1 VDMVELVLIT
11 HFLIILFV
19 LVGFPVGLK
28 YNHRWFRIG
37 HASVLVFISALMVLG
52 IPCPLTILEESL
64 RGGAVY
70 QGSFIATWLN
80 RIIYLEGMGSG
91 FVVYMAVAFTLLVV
105 ASFFWTGVPPVEVKT
120 TSVTLVSNKKE
131 NPKQ

>member
-1 VDMVELVLIT
+1 MNMGELVLII

-28 YNHRWFRIG
+28 YNLRRFRIF
-37 HASVLVFISALMVLG
+37 HACVLVYISVLMVMG
-52 IPCPLTILEESL
+52 KPCPLTILEESL

-80 RIIYLEGMGSG
+80 RIIYLEGMEAG
-91 FVVYMAVAFTLLVV
+91 FVVYMAVTFTILVA
-105 ASFFWTGVPPVEVKT
+105 ASYFWKPLRQSASGGDE
-120 TSVTLVSNKKE
+120 
-131 NPKQ
+131 KQEQ

>member
-1 VDMVELVLIT
+1 MVELVLIT

-19 LVGFPVGLK
+19 LIGFPVGLK

-37 HASVLVFISALMVLG
+37 HASLLFFISTLMVLG
-52 IPCPLTILEESL
+52 KPCPLTILEESL

-80 RIIYLEGMGSG
+80 RIIYLEGMDSG
-91 FVVYMAVAFTLLVV
+91 FVVYVAVVFTVLV
-105 ASFFWTGVPPVEVKT
+105 ASSFYWKPLSRQEK
-120 TSVTLVSNKKE
+120 
-131 NPKQ
+131 